1 MNPILTWGVIG
12 CGDVVE
18 KKSGPS
24 ILNSGRSRISGVM
37 RRSSEAARPF
47 CKANGIG
54 LCTDDAAAVLSS
66 CDIAYVATP
75 PCFHK
80 QYVLQAAAAGRHVLV
95 EKPIGLSAAED
106 EEMIAACDTAGV
118 KLFTAYYRRYHPHVI
133 KMKELIDGGCIGRP
147 LLAQIDFAV
156 GEKCGFD
163 WSWRLIPSISGGGL
177 YVDVVSHRIDLLF
190 HLLGRMEK
198 ASGVALLSEE
208 SGTEQAV
215 SGSIQLQNGAVAS
228 VCGDFA
234 SGGFRDV
241 FTITGT
247 KGRIHTDHLD
257 RYTFTLIAGEKS
269 ETFRF
274 EKDPCPHRELI
285 RRIERVLLDG
295 EPEETAGG
303 SGIWTDRALDEIL
316 SQLRRKL

>member
-1 MNPILTWGVIG
+1 MNRVLTWGIIG

-18 KKSGPS
+18 HKSGPS
-24 ILNSGRSRISGVM
+24 ILQSGRSRISGAM
-37 RRSSEAARPF
+37 RRNPDAARPF
-47 CKANGIG
+47 CEANGIG
-54 LCTDDAAAVLSS
+54 LCTDDASAVLNI
-66 CDIAYVATP
+66 CDIAYIATP

-80 QYVLQAAAAGRHVLV
+80 EYVLQAAAAGKHVLV
-95 EKPIGLSAAED
+95 EKPMGLSAAED
-106 EEMIAACDTAGV
+106 EEMIAACNASGV
-118 KLFTAYYRRYHPHVI
+118 KLFTAYYRRFHLHAI
-133 KMKELIDGGCIGRP
+133 KMKELIDGGHIGRP

-156 GEKCGFD
+156 GEKCGLD
-163 WSWRLIPSISGGGL
+163 WSWRLTPAINGGGL

-190 HLLGRMEK
+190 HLLGPMEK
-198 ASGVALLSEE
+198 ASGFALRNKK

-215 SGSIQLQNGAVAS
+215 SGSIQLQNGATAS

-234 SGGFRDV
+234 SGGFRDI

-257 RYTFTLIAGEKS
+257 GHSFTFTAGEKS

-295 EPEETAGG
+295 EPERLAGG
-303 SGIWTDRALDEIL
+303 TGIHTDQVLDVIL
-316 SQLRRKL
+316 SRQRRSP